1 MAPDLEIL
9 YEVSHRLLHGL
20 SGLTGRISV
29 DRSTRLLAFMDETII
44 YFLARSENVDRDLYF
59 ADRDIRSILDKTIN
73 DIILCLVDISEE
85 CLKKAK
91 RNIPDTYRDTILA
104 CHEFLGEIVLKV
116 APLVRHRNETIH
128 QYLKVNWQNI
138 VTVKS
143 KVPSI
148 KEFVETARVVLTE
161 EPN

>member
-1 MAPDLEIL
+1 MD
-9 YEVSHRLLHGL
+9 RL
-20 SGLTGRISV
+20 
-29 DRSTRLLAFMDETII
+29 TRLLAFIDETII
-44 YFLARSENVDRDLYF
+44 YFLSRSENVDRDRYF
-59 ADRDIRSILDKTIN
+59 ADRDIRNILDKAIN

-116 APLVRHRNETIH
+116 APLVRHRNETVH

-138 VTVKS
+138 VTVKNR
-143 KVPSI
+143 VPSI
-148 KEFVETARVVLTE
+148 KEFVETARAALAK